1 MTQKIIID
9 TDPGIDDALAILLA
23 LAHPKLDVV
32 GLTTVFGNVPVSLAT
47 DNALRIADTAQS
59 AVPVAA
65 GAATP
70 LFIPPRGHADF
81 VHGQDGLGN
90 THPAQSARQALDL
103 SAAAFIVQQVRSAP
117 DDITLVPVG
126 PLTNLAL
133 ALKLAPDIAHKTR
146 VVLMGGAVHEPG
158 NCSPVAEANI
168 WQDPHAA
175 EIVFAADWH
184 VTMVGLDATHQV
196 RLDQAFF
203 DACAAAAPRV
213 GGFLNTVHQFY
224 LDFYASRFGE
234 RVCAAH
240 DALAVAAV
248 VEPSVVTTEPGAI
261 RVCTEGVAEG
271 QTLLAKPGEFEEQSW
286 WRGRPV
292 HRAALGADATAVR
305 QLILETLADHAS

>member
-1 MTQKIIID
+1 MAQKIIID
-9 TDPGIDDALAILLA
+9 TDPGIDDALAILFA
-23 LAHPKLDVV
+23 LAHPALDVL

-47 DNALRIADTAQS
+47 DNALRIADTAES
-59 AVPVAA
+59 TVPVAA

-70 LFIPPRGHADF
+70 LLIPPRGYADF

-90 THPAQSARQALDL
+90 THPAPSVRQALDL
-103 SAAAFIVQQVRSAP
+103 SAAEFIVQQVRSAP

-175 EIVFAADWH
+175 DVVFAADWH

-213 GGFLNTVHQFY
+213 GGFLNDVHQFY
-224 LDFYASRFGE
+224 LDFYAKRFGE

-248 VEPSVVTTEPGAI
+248 VDPSVITTEPGAI
-261 RVCTEGVAEG
+261 RVCTDGVAEG
-271 QTLLAKPGEFEEQSW
+271 QTLLATPGAFDDQPW
-286 WRGRPV
+286 WQGRPV
-292 HRAALGADATAVR
+292 HRAALGADADAVR
-305 QLILETLADHAS
+305 QLILGTLADNAS